1 MRWKLLLAGLVSFGT
16 ILFLLWPGM
25 DTKAGQEEEPQKE
38 PSRYAAPERSEAS
51 EETEASAE
59 SSREGFSCHKLD
71 KEIQR
76 RISGKSYK
84 PNDYVTFD
92 DLRHIK
98 IRYYGFDGRVK
109 DGELIVNRRI
119 ADDVLEIFYDLYC
132 SRYPLQEVSLVD
144 KYDADDERSMAAN
157 NTSCFNY
164 REIAGTDKL
173 SNHAYGLAI
182 DINPLINPCIRQGS
196 GTAAEEQSVY
206 AQRDM
211 TKCRGAYKAYMIQK
225 GDYIYRL
232 FQKHGFSWG
241 GDWSSVKDYQHF
253 EKPQMTK

>member
-1 MRWKLLLAGLVSFGT
+1 MRWKLLLAGLVSFGAA
-16 ILFLLWPGM
+16 LFLLWPDADM
-25 DTKAGQEEEPQKE
+25 KAAEEKPAA
-38 PSRYAAPERSEAS
+38 YTAPEEHQEAPQ
-51 EETEASAE
+51 EN
-59 SSREGFSCHKLD
+59 SREGFSCHKLD
-71 KEIQR
+71 KELQR

-84 PNDYVTFD
+84 PNEYVAFD
-92 DLRHIK
+92 DLRYLQ
-98 IRYYGFDGRVK
+98 IRYYGFDGKAK
-109 DGELIVNRRI
+109 DGELIVNRAI
-119 ADDVLEIFYDLYC
+119 ADDVLEIFYELYC

-164 REIAGTDKL
+164 RAIAGTNKL

-182 DINPLINPCIRQGS
+182 DINPLINPCIRQES
-196 GTAAEEQSVY
+196 RADPEELSVY

-211 TKCRGAYKAYMIQK
+211 EKCSGKYKAYMIQK

-253 EKPQMTK
+253 EKPQ

>member
-1 MRWKLLLAGLVSFGT
+1 MRWKLLLAGLVSFGAA
-16 ILFLLWPGM
+16 LFLLWPGADM
-25 DTKAGQEEEPQKE
+25 KAAEEEPAA
-38 PSRYAAPERSEAS
+38 YTAPEEHKEAS
-51 EETEASAE
+51 QKN
-59 SSREGFSCHKLD
+59 SREGFSCHKLD
-71 KEIQR
+71 KELKR

-84 PNDYVTFD
+84 PNEYVAFD
-92 DLRHIK
+92 DLRYIQ
-98 IRYYGFDGRVK
+98 IRYYGFDGMAK
-109 DGELIVNRRI
+109 DGELIVNRLI
-119 ADDVLEIFYDLYC
+119 ADDVLEIFYELYC
-132 SRYPLQEVSLVD
+132 SKYPLQEVSLVD

-164 REIAGTDKL
+164 REIAGTNKL

-196 GTAAEEQSVY
+196 RADPEELSVY

-211 TKCRGAYKAYMIQK
+211 EKCSGKYKAYMIQR

-253 EKPQMTK
+253 EKPQ